1 MHLDPFILVWVRS
14 GPWKYALT
22 YEGIQERDMIPQGA
36 SMIFSVEQLEKIRD
50 GLNMGSTEQTRAM
63 TCQIN
68 EILAEVYNMRIVAEI
83 LES

>member
-1 MHLDPFILVWVRS
+1 
-14 GPWKYALT
+14 
-22 YEGIQERDMIPQGA
+22 
-36 SMIFSVEQLEKIRD
+36 MIFSVEQLEKIRD